1 MQFVLEFIIA
11 EWGHQVQKFP
21 VDIAFFFDNELGILV
36 SFLPIIK
43 LAFHEGHFKCLIQIK
58 FKKVREI
65 FFMA

>member
-36 SFLPIIK
+36 SFLPITK
-43 LAFHEGHFKCLIQIK
+43 LAFHEGRFEC
-58 FKKVREI
+58 
-65 FFMA
+65 